1 MDDLQRSGGSSI
13 STSGG
18 PLFTTISTERKV
30 MTYAVTKPEM
40 EHLATLNSLSS
51 LFFSI
56 GTGLL
61 GFAADS
67 LRDWLSTNPTP
78 TAKIIVVACGVLS
91 LVCYATGIFMWKRR
105 GSVLKDITSPE
116 R

>member
-1 MDDLQRSGGSSI
+1 MADKTGDGGGTI
-13 STSGG
+13 SVSGG
-18 PLFTTISTERKV
+18 PLFTTVSTERKV

-40 EHLATLNSLSS
+40 EHLATLNSLSA

-67 LRDWLSTNPTP
+67 LRDWLSASPTP
-78 TAKIIVVACGVLS
+78 TAKVVVVTCGALAT
-91 LVCYATGIFMWKRR
+91 VCYVIGVFMWRRR
-105 GSVLKDITSPE
+105 GSVLRDITSPPK
-116 R
+116 